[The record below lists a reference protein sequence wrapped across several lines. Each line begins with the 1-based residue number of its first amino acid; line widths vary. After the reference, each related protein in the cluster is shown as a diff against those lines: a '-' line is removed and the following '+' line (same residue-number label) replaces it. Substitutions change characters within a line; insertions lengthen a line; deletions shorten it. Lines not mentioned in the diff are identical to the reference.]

1 MTELITQ
8 IAQHTR
14 KWNNNIMRGN
24 IYLALNNKLVLL
36 AEVHLAEDLFVV
48 LALEKC
54 GLEVGADGI

>member
-1 MTELITQ
+1 MTVLITQ

-14 KWNNNIMRGN
+14 KWNNDIMRGN

-48 LALEKC
+48 LALEQSWLIVC
-54 GLEVGADGI
+54 